1 MARFTASPRTMSS
14 PSPPPGPSNWTLIR
28 RLLGLA
34 WRYRWACLRLLAY
47 QAAVL
52 ALTIT
57 ALRLVGFGID
67 LIRYHAEG
75 KIADPL
81 LPWGAHLPAWPA
93 MQRIGLV
100 ALLILVTELIRAAL
114 NSHYIRTAGRLIHAG
129 IVVDLRSLV
138 YQKLQ
143 LLSFRFFDANATGT
157 IINRVTGDVQAVRA
171 FIDGVLIQLVILVI
185 SLVCYLSYMASIHAG
200 LTLACLATTPI
211 LWVLTAT
218 FSRIVRPLYD
228 KNRENVDQIILR
240 LAENVQGIHVVKG
253 FGREREE
260 IAKFTQGNDLVR
272 DQQQGIFW
280 TVSLF
285 TPIIGFCTQINIVIL
300 LAYGGYL
307 VAQHELPLG
316 GGLVVF
322 AGLLQQFSSQV
333 ANMTNLT
340 NSIQQSLSGARR
352 VFEILDAPAEVVSA
366 PDAVRLP
373 RANGGVAFEHVTF
386 GYDPALPVLKDL
398 SFKVEPGECV
408 AILGSTGSGKSTL
421 LALLCRFY
429 DPTSGRVLIDGLDAR
444 DIDLADLR
452 RNIGLVFQETF
463 LFSNT
468 VAANIAFGHPDATQK
483 QIERAARIAAAH
495 EFIVNLPKGYDTV
508 LGEAG
513 LDLSGGQRQRL
524 AIARAV
530 LLDPAILILD
540 DPAASVDPH
549 TEEEIL
555 AAMDAA
561 MTGRTTFIVAHRLS
575 TLRRADKVIVLDK
588 GQIVQAG
595 THQELFQTEG
605 HFREAALIQL
615 QAAENTK
622 GESISPIVAVPP
634 VGLPAMDE
642 VQSEAQP

>member
-1 MARFTASPRTMSS
+1 MPPTPI
-14 PSPPPGPSNWTLIR
+14 PPGPSNWTLIR

-34 WRYRWACLRLLAY
+34 WRYRWGCISLLAH
-47 QAAVL
+47 QALVL
-52 ALTIT
+52 ALAIT

-67 LIRYHAEG
+67 LVRHHANQ
-75 KIADPL
+75 IPDPL
-81 LPWGAHLPAWPA
+81 LPWGTHLPAWPP

-100 ALLILVTELIRAAL
+100 ALLILATELVRAAI
-114 NSHYIRTAGRLIHAG
+114 NSHYIRSAGRLIHAG

-138 YQKLQ
+138 YEKLQ
-143 LLSFRFFDANATGT
+143 RLSFRFFDANATGT
-157 IINRVTGDVQAVRA
+157 IINRVTGDVQSVRA
-171 FIDGVLIQLVILVI
+171 FIDGVLIQLVILAV
-185 SLVCYLSYMASIHAG
+185 SLVCYVGYMSSIHAG
-200 LTLACLATTPI
+200 LTLACLATTPL
-211 LWVLTAT
+211 LWILTAM
-218 FSRIVRPLYD
+218 FSRIVRPQYD
-228 KNRENVDQIILR
+228 KNRENVDQVILR

-260 IAKFTQGNDLVR
+260 IAKFKHGNDLVR
-272 DQQQGIFW
+272 DQQHGIFW

-285 TPIIGFCTQINIVIL
+285 APLIGFCTQINLVIL

-307 VAQHELPLG
+307 VAEGELPLG

-352 VFEILDAPAEVVSA
+352 VFEILDAPAQVASA
-366 PDAVRLP
+366 PNAVRLP
-373 RANGGVAFEHVTF
+373 RATGAVAFESVTF
-386 GYDPALPVLKDL
+386 GYDAALPVLKDL
-398 SFKVEPGECV
+398 SFRVEPGECV
-408 AILGSTGSGKSTL
+408 AILGATGAGKSTL

-429 DPTSGRVLIDGLDAR
+429 DPTSGRVLLDGLDAR

-468 VAANIAFGHPDATQK
+468 VAANIAFGHPDATQE
-483 QIERAARIAAAH
+483 QVETAARIAAAH
-495 EFIVNLPKGYDTV
+495 EFIVNLPQGYETV

-513 LDLSGGQRQRL
+513 MDLSGGQRQRL

-555 AAMDAA
+555 AAMDSA

-595 THQELFQTEG
+595 THLELFEAEG
-605 HFREAALIQL
+605 HFRETALIQL
-615 QAAENTK
+615 QAAAVTGGPAIGDRAEGRGFDIVTGAPNAMESPLEDVLSTP
-622 GESISPIVAVPP
+622 GE
-634 VGLPAMDE
+634 
-642 VQSEAQP
+642 QK